1 MSIIKD
7 RLSVVVLDQYG
18 PTLGFEE
25 EEDEQVGAAK
35 PMLSFAEEDHQVLI
49 SEGSS
54 RISFRKSTLVED
66 DRAESDRTVFDGEQ
80 NGNTVVKEDWD
91 L

>member
-25 EEDEQVGAAK
+25 EEDELGGGAK
-35 PMLSFAEEDHQVLI
+35 PMLSFAEEDQQVLI

-54 RISFRKSTLVED
+54 RISFRKNTVVED
-66 DRAESDRTVFDGEQ
+66 DRVESERTVVNGEQ
-80 NGNTVVKEDWD
+80 NGSTVVKEDWD